1 MPTSTPLYNQLLSL
15 LSQHSQYRD
24 WRHLKA
30 LAWMVNAL
38 ICSGKINLSEWE
50 SYVVSQATKAQSIE
64 RRWQRFV
71 RNRRV
76 KVRSLYI
83 PLVMAAINEW
93 KHQRVYLALDTTM
106 LWNRFC
112 IIHLSVVCGG
122 RAIPFLWK
130 VLAHKSST
138 VAFGEYKLMLR
149 LAQRLLS
156 NYPDI
161 MLLADRGFANH
172 QLTKWLKNSNWHYC
186 LRLPCDVTLHDARR
200 HPIELKYLYPPKSEA
215 VFYHHV
221 GLWLDGEIRCNIVL
235 ANVQGVKEP
244 WAVITDEEPSLQ
256 TLWQYGLRFRVEELF
271 LDSKSGAFQLEE
283 SKIRDR
289 QSLERLYLV
298 AAVALLFATAHG
310 MTIQLNGL
318 RTQVDPHWKRGL
330 SYLKIGLRWLKG
342 VLHKGRTLLS
352 PVALFYQDT
361 QPCFASKKAKKQ
373 YYDAIWFSRIREIKC
388 SIV

>member
-1 MPTSTPLYNQLLSL
+1 MSTSTPLYNQLLSL

-186 LRLPCDVTLHDARR
+186 LRLPCDVTLHGARR

-244 WAVITDEEPSLQ
+244 WAVRGRMPSSRREARL
-256 TLWQYGLRFRVEELF
+256 LREC
-271 LDSKSGAFQLEE
+271 
-283 SKIRDR
+283 
-289 QSLERLYLV
+289 
-298 AAVALLFATAHG
+298 AA
-310 MTIQLNGL
+310 
-318 RTQVDPHWKRGL
+318 
-330 SYLKIGLRWLKG
+330 
-342 VLHKGRTLLS
+342 
-352 PVALFYQDT
+352 
-361 QPCFASKKAKKQ
+361 
-373 YYDAIWFSRIREIKC
+373 
-388 SIV
+388 